1 MAAARV
7 GAPLLLHARRVAGA
21 SPVDAAPALEDGAI
35 WGVIAAGVSLH
46 ADYLPCVSHLTFAAS
61 FVDPRPHHDAESE
74 MFGTVSTDVHS
85 TSGDGLILVRFYD
98 SRNRL
103 PTVRSCGGEPMREW
117 STRRQSHERDRASTW
132 SASAFIVSRHYLN
145 HRPLKQALP
154 QPPVAQ
160 ASFASIARRP
170 GELCLSRPLP
180 GRASP

>member
-1 MAAARV
+1 
-7 GAPLLLHARRVAGA
+7 
-21 SPVDAAPALEDGAI
+21 
-35 WGVIAAGVSLH
+35 VSLH

-103 PTVRSCGGEPMREW
+103 PTVRSCGGEPMCEW
-117 STRRQSHERDRASTW
+117 STRRQSHERDRASAW
-132 SASAFIVSRHYLN
+132 SAFAFVVGRHYLN

>member
-7 GAPLLLHARRVAGA
+7 GAPLLLHARRAAGA
-21 SPVDAAPALEDGAI
+21 SPVGAAPALEDGAI

-46 ADYLPCVSHLTFAAS
+46 TDYLPCVSHLTFAAS

-74 MFGTVSTDVHS
+74 MFGTVSTDVRS
-85 TSGDGLILVRFYD
+85 TSGDGLVLVRFYD

-117 STRRQSHERDRASTW
+117 SMRRQSHERDRASTW
-132 SASAFIVSRHYLN
+132 SASAFVVSRHYLN
-145 HRPLKQALP
+145 HWPLRQALP

-160 ASFASIARRP
+160 ASFASVARRP